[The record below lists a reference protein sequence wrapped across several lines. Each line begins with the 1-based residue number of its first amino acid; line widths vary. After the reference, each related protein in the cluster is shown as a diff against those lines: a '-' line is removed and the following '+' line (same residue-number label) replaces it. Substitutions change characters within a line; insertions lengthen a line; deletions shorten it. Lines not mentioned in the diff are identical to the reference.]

1 MFNKI
6 IKNACYDIPRETTI
20 CDDRDPP
27 WINKD
32 VKQVIL
38 NKNHGYKSYIH
49 NDNSLQ
55 FFNQSQFLQ
64 TKLNSLIEESK
75 NQYYACLSHKLL
87 DTKT

>member
-1 MFNKI
+1 MFNNI

-38 NKNHGYKSYIH
+38 NKKSWVQILH
-49 NDNSLQ
+49 
-55 FFNQSQFLQ
+55 SQW
-64 TKLNSLIEESK
+64 
-75 NQYYACLSHKLL
+75 
-87 DTKT
+87 